1 MGEFGV
7 GTGFS
12 GEFAGEVVGGEFG
25 DFQEV
30 GVSEFVGGAGSED
43 LEERESGG
51 DGGDAGER
59 GVGVAEFVGEEFGGG
74 EVAFGVGEDDG
85 DGRARAGEFGGR
97 VGECESG
104 FVGFKVPSVGR
115 DAEGGGVS
123 GVGGLPG
130 VSGVSGILGVSGCGG
145 FGFGEGGMGSVAEVG
160 EGGFIAVAGG
170 ARGAGGGE
178 GPRADPAPDGDKNKI
193 GGRQGVGVHR
203 RDYKGFNPPLE
214 RRDER
219 LK

>member
-1 MGEFGV
+1 MGWVGEQFGEAFNGVVEFGV

-97 VGECESG
+97 VGKSKGG
-104 FVGFKVPSVGR
+104 FVGFKVPSVGCN
-115 DAEGGGVS
+115 AKGGVS
-123 GVGGLPG
+123 GVGL
-130 VSGVSGILGVSGCGG
+130 V
-145 FGFGEGGMGSVAEVG
+145 EGGMGSVAEVG

-193 GGRQGVGVHR
+193 GGRERVGIHR